1 MRLDIKK
8 LKYKFILIIG
18 FVLLVSFGVLLS
30 YMTTL
35 QNNLVIGQAQQQ
47 ARMLH
52 HQLILT
58 RQWVSDHQGLFVVK
72 TDEVKENPYLEIP
85 QIETQNGIT
94 LVKRNPA
101 MVTRELSE
109 YAQKAGYGWFRVT
122 SLDPVNPLN
131 EPDVFERSSLE
142 RFKKIPIDEYMEI
155 DSSNN
160 HKTLRYISP
169 LIVKPSCLSC
179 HAKHGYNEGDIR
191 GALSISIPID
201 WADTTIKRNNRF
213 IFLLGSFAVLAV
225 TGLLYLLFNALV
237 SSRLAALETVMD
249 HYPEDPAPD
258 VSLPDGED
266 EIGRLSSRFSALCDR
281 LDRSRSSLDQAHEQ
295 AFYNE
300 KMASLGQ
307 ITAGIAHEIN
317 NPLGGLLNCISNMRD
332 DPENKELQ
340 TRYLPLIDKG
350 LHQIESIMRQLLN
363 FGRNM
368 PLQLAKVDIDEQIQE
383 CMSLLK
389 YRMKNIEL
397 ILQLGIGEPL
407 CVDTEAI
414 KQIVV
419 NIGLNAIQAMPEGGT
434 LTITSS
440 YGADKILLIFSDTG
454 IGIEQ
459 ESQAKIFD
467 PFFTTK
473 EVGQGTG
480 LGLAVTYS
488 LVQKMGG
495 RIEVNSKVPGGTTF
509 TVQIPVVQ
517 QCRSETDV
525 TKKNINSR

>member
-1 MRLDIKK
+1 MRLAIKK

-18 FVLLVSFGVLLS
+18 LVLLVSFGVLLS

-72 TDEVKENPYLEIP
+72 TDDVRENPYLDIP
-85 QIETQNGIT
+85 QIATQNGVT
-94 LVKRNPA
+94 LVQRNPA

-122 SLDPVNPLN
+122 SLNPVNPLN

-142 RFKKIPIDEYMEI
+142 RFNTFPVDEYMEI
-155 DSSNN
+155 DSFNN
-160 HKTLRYISP
+160 QKTLRYISP

-179 HAKHGYNEGDIR
+179 HAKHGYKEGDIR

-225 TGLLYLLFNALV
+225 TGLLYLLFNVLV
-237 SSRLAALETVMD
+237 SNRLAALENIMD
-249 HYPEDPAPD
+249 HYPEGPSPAAP
-258 VSLPDGED
+258 LPDGED

-281 LDRSRSSLDQAHEQ
+281 LDRSRNSLEQAHEQ

-317 NPLGGLLNCISNMRD
+317 NPLGGLLNCVSNMRD
-332 DPENKELQ
+332 DPDNIELQ

-350 LHQIESIMRQLLN
+350 LRQIEAIMRQLLN

-368 PLQLAKVDIDEQIQE
+368 PLQLAKVDIDKEIRE
-383 CMSLLK
+383 CLSLLK
-389 YRMKNIEL
+389 YRMKNTEL
-397 ILQLGIGEPL
+397 ILELGIDEPL

-419 NIGLNAIQAMPEGGT
+419 NIGLNAIQAMPDGGT

-440 YGADKILLIFSDTG
+440 YGSDWIVISFTDTG
-454 IGIEQ
+454 IGIDKEIR
-459 ESQAKIFD
+459 AKIFD
-467 PFFTTK
+467 PFFSTK

-480 LGLAVTYS
+480 LGLAVTYT

-495 RIEVNSKVPGGTTF
+495 RIEVDSIRPGGTTF

-517 QCRSETDV
+517 QCRSEADI
-525 TKKNINSR
+525 TKI

>member
-1 MRLDIKK
+1 MTIKK
-8 LKYKFILIIG
+8 LKYKFILVIG
-18 FVLLVSFGVLLS
+18 VVLLVSFGVLLS

-35 QNNLVIGQAQQQ
+35 QNDLVIGQAQQQ
-47 ARMLH
+47 ARMIH

-58 RQWVSDHQGLFVVK
+58 RQWISDHQGLFVVK
-72 TDEVKENPYLEIP
+72 TDEVRENPYLEIP
-85 QIETQNGIT
+85 QIETQNGVT

-109 YAQKAGYGWFRVT
+109 YAQKAGHGWFRVT

-131 EPDVFERSSLE
+131 EPDAFERSSLE
-142 RFKKIPIDEYMEI
+142 RFNKIPLDEYMEI
-155 DSSNN
+155 ESSDS
-160 HKTLRYISP
+160 HKMLRYISP
-169 LIVKPSCLSC
+169 LIVKSSCLSC
-179 HAKHGYNEGDIR
+179 HAKHGYKEGDIR

-201 WADTTIKRNNRF
+201 WADSIIKRNNIF
-213 IFLLGSFAVLAV
+213 IFMLGSFAVLAV

-237 SSRLAALETVMD
+237 SNRLAALEQIMD
-249 HYPEDPAPD
+249 HYPEGPDPDISP
-258 VSLPDGED
+258 PEGED
-266 EIGRLSSRFSALCDR
+266 EIGRLSSRFAALCVR
-281 LDRSRSSLDQAHEQ
+281 LDQSRSKLQQAHEQ

-300 KMASLGQ
+300 KMAALGQ
-307 ITAGIAHEIN
+307 ITAGIAHEVN
-317 NPLGGLLNCISNMRD
+317 NPLGGLLNCVSNIQD

-368 PLQLAKVDIDEQIQE
+368 PLQLTKVDIDEEIKE
-383 CMSLLK
+383 CMVLLN
-389 YRMKNIEL
+389 YRMKNIDL
-397 ILQLGIGEPL
+397 NLQLGITETL

-419 NIGLNAIQAMPEGGT
+419 NIGLNAIQAMPDGGKF
-434 LTITSS
+434 TIISS
-440 YGADKILLIFSDTG
+440 YESDKITIIFSDTG
-454 IGIEQ
+454 IGIDKEIID
-459 ESQAKIFD
+459 KIFD

-488 LVQKMGG
+488 LLQQMGG
-495 RIEVNSKVPGGTTF
+495 TIKVDSRMSGGTTF
-509 TVQIPVVQ
+509 TVQIPVVHHCQ
-517 QCRSETDV
+517 SEAGID
-525 TKKNINSR
+525 